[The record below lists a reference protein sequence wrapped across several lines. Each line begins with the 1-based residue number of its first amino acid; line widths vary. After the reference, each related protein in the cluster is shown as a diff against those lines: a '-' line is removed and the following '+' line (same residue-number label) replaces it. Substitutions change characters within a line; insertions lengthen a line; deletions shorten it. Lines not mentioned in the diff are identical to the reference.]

1 MSCFLT
7 AKKRWRSAHA
17 GRRFFFKALALR
29 EFAKNDSGAVALEY
43 MLLVALAAILVL
55 SLVSAFGQSAIDLFS
70 SIIAAI

>member
-1 MSCFLT
+1 MLAAAS
-7 AKKRWRSAHA
+7 
-17 GRRFFFKALALR
+17 FFKALSLR